1 MRFFSKA
8 PWILGGLVAMLFL
21 FMPVPVLSHAS
32 AEVTYEIDA
41 SRWEYM
47 PAEIKVNRG
56 DRVTL
61 KLTSTDVVHGLSVD
75 GYDVEMTADPGQT
88 ASVSFVA
95 DRPGA
100 FRFRCTVTCGNLH
113 PFMIG
118 KIYVGQNT
126 LLWRGIALSGLLV
139 VAGLWKLW
147 K

>member
-8 PWILGGLVAMLFL
+8 PWILGGLVVMLFL
-21 FMPVPVLSHAS
+21 FMPVPVLSHMP